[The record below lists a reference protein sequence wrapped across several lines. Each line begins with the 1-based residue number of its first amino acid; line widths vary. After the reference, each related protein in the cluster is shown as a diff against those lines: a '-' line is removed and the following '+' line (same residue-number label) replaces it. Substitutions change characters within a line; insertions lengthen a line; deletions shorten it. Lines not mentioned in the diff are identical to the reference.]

1 MTEPTCTSPGGC
13 RGCPDARFCGIS
25 RIKFEM
31 TSLEEELEVS
41 TPRPYPPVITAMVTW
56 SELIGV

>member
-1 MTEPTCTSPGGC
+1 MTEPTCPSPGGC
-13 RGCPDARFCGIS
+13 RSCPDSRRCGMM
-25 RIKFEM
+25 RVDFGV